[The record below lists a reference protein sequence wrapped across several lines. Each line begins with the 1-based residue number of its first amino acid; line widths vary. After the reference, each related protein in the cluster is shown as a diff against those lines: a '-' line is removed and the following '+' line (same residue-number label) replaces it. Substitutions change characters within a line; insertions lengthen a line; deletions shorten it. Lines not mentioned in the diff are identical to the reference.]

1 MKLSEIRSYI
11 GNILDYQPS
20 ITSYQNQLN
29 DVINENYFRLFSEKP
44 FTFAQKQVLV
54 SATKD
59 LSLTSVTVTQ
69 NSATITTGGAGQF
82 PIDGS
87 MDGQVIDILDV
98 EYTVAWVASATTA
111 YLTSV
116 YLAASGTP
124 DATVKHRYLDL
135 PQDCVEIMQV
145 LKRSMQM
152 TPAEPGRMV
161 PVTRYEDEYWNLPL
175 NEVNIPNYWVPYD
188 DYSLVPP
195 KAPTIAAVT
204 SGSGR
209 GVRTLEFAVSYVFAG
224 RESALSPVTSIDL
237 ADTQIPTLTIAA
249 IPNTSG
255 MKRRVYVRCLTAGIN
270 KFYNIPESSTGNAL
284 LEFLPTSNGTLQ
296 YATDTNLT
304 EFDDAFELTYTAY
317 TGVDGNI
324 QRIRMYPRQDQDYE
338 LTVRYMYR
346 PKKLIDDADTP
357 EFPSANHHVL
367 AYMSL
372 RDIFIKF
379 DNQAQ
384 AALYDRKVAQE
395 MLKIEQRYL
404 NSIAKRYIKQF
415 MEGGR
420 TDPVPLYTPLTQN

>member
-1 MKLSEIRSYI
+1 MKLSEIREYI

-29 DVINENYFRLFSEKP
+29 DIINENYFKLFSEKP

-54 SATKD
+54 DATKD
-59 LSLTSVTVTQ
+59 LSLTTVTVIQ
-69 NSATITTGGAGQF
+69 NSAKIETGGTGQF
-82 PIDGS
+82 PTDGS

-98 EYTVAWVASATTA
+98 EYTVAWVASATVA
-111 YLTSV
+111 YLTSAYV
-116 YLAASGTP
+116 AAGGTP
-124 DATVKHRYLDL
+124 DATVKFRYLDM

-175 NEVNIPNYWVPYD
+175 NEVNIPNYWVPFD

-195 KAPTIAAVT
+195 KAPTITAVT

-209 GVRTLEFAVSYVFAG
+209 GARTLEFAVSYVFAG
-224 RESALSPVTSIDL
+224 RESALSPVTSIVL
-237 ADTQIPTLTIAA
+237 ADTQIPALTITA

-255 MKRRVYVRCLTAGIN
+255 MKRRVYVRCTEAGIN
-270 KFYNIPESSTGNAL
+270 KFYNIPESSSGNAL
-284 LEFLPTSNGTLQ
+284 LEYLPTSNGTLQ
-296 YATDTNLT
+296 YATDTDLT
-304 EFDDAFELTYTAY
+304 SFNDSFELTYTAY
-317 TGVDGNI
+317 DGVDGNV

-357 EFPSANHHVL
+357 EFPSASHHVL

-372 RDIFIKF
+372 RDVFIKH
-379 DNQAQ
+379 NNEQQAT
-384 AALYDRKVAQE
+384 LYDRKVAQE

-404 NSIAKRYIKQF
+404 NSIAKRYIKRF
-415 MEGGR
+415 MDGGR
-420 TDPVPLYTPLTQN
+420 TDPVPLYTPLIQT

>member
-1 MKLSEIRSYI
+1 MKLSEIREYI

-29 DVINENYFRLFSEKP
+29 DIINENYFKLFSEKP
-44 FTFAQKQVLV
+44 FTFAQKQVLINANADV
-54 SATKD
+54 SISIGVG
-59 LSLTSVTVTQ
+59 L
-69 NSATITTGGAGQF
+69 NSASITSAGNLF
-82 PIDGS
+82 VDS
-87 MDGQVIDILDV
+87 MAGQVIDIDDV
-98 EYTVAWVASATTA
+98 EYTIAWVAGTGQA
-111 YLTSV
+111 YLTSN
-116 YLAASGTP
+116 YTASTGTVS
-124 DATVKHRYLDL
+124 ATVKFRYLDM

-175 NEVNIPNYWVPYD
+175 NEVSIPNYWVPFD

-195 KAPTIAAVT
+195 KAPTITAVT

-209 GVRTLEFAVSYVFAG
+209 GARTLEFALTYEFAG
-224 RESALSPVTSIDL
+224 RESALSPVTSIVL
-237 ADTQIPTLTIAA
+237 ADTQIPALTITTL
-249 IPNTSG
+249 PNTSG
-255 MKRRVYVRCLTAGIN
+255 MIRRIYVRCVEAGVN
-270 KFYNIPESSTGNAL
+270 KFYNIPESSSGTAAL
-284 LEFLPTSNGTLQ
+284 VFKPTSTGTSQ

-304 EFDDAFELTYTAY
+304 SFNDSFELTYTAY
-317 TGVDGNI
+317 DGVDGNL

-357 EFPSANHHVL
+357 EFPSASHHVL

-372 RDIFIKF
+372 RDVFIKH
-379 DNQAQ
+379 NNEQQ

-404 NSIAKRYIKQF
+404 NSIAKRYIKRF
-415 MEGGR
+415 MDGGR
-420 TDPVPLYTPLTQN
+420 TDPVPLYTPLIQT

>member
-1 MKLSEIRSYI
+1 MKLSEIREYI

-29 DVINENYFRLFSEKP
+29 DIINENYFKLFSEKP
-44 FTFAQKQVLV
+44 FTFAQKQVLINANADV
-54 SATKD
+54 SI
-59 LSLTSVTVTQ
+59 SIGVIQ
-69 NSATITTGGAGQF
+69 NSASITSAGNLF
-82 PIDGS
+82 VDS
-87 MDGQVIDILDV
+87 MAGQVIDIDDV
-98 EYTVAWVASATTA
+98 EYTIAWVAGTGQA
-111 YLTSV
+111 YLTSN
-116 YLAASGTP
+116 YTASTGTVS
-124 DATVKHRYLDL
+124 ATVKFRYLDM

-175 NEVNIPNYWVPYD
+175 NEVSIPNYWVPFD

-195 KAPTIAAVT
+195 KAPTITAVT

-209 GVRTLEFAVSYVFAG
+209 GARTLEFALTYEFAG
-224 RESALSPVTSIDL
+224 RESALSPVTSIVL
-237 ADTQIPTLTIAA
+237 ADTQIPALTITTL
-249 IPNTSG
+249 PNTSG
-255 MKRRVYVRCLTAGIN
+255 MIRRIYVRCVEAGVN
-270 KFYNIPESSTGNAL
+270 KFYNIPESSSGTAAL
-284 LEFLPTSNGTLQ
+284 VFKPTSTGTSQ

-304 EFDDAFELTYTAY
+304 SFNDSFELTYTAY
-317 TGVDGNI
+317 DGVDGNL

-357 EFPSANHHVL
+357 EFPSASHHVL

-372 RDIFIKF
+372 RDVFIKH
-379 DNQAQ
+379 NNEQQ

-404 NSIAKRYIKQF
+404 NSIAKRYIKRF
-415 MEGGR
+415 MDGGR
-420 TDPVPLYTPLTQN
+420 TDPVPLYTPLIQT

>member
-1 MKLSEIRSYI
+1 MKLSEIREYI

-29 DVINENYFRLFSEKP
+29 DIINENYFKLFSEKP

-54 SATKD
+54 DATKD
-59 LSLTSVTVTQ
+59 LSLTTVTVTQ

-82 PIDGS
+82 PTDGS

-111 YLTSV
+111 YLTSAYV
-116 YLAASGTP
+116 AASGTP
-124 DATVKHRYLDL
+124 DATVKFRYLDM

-175 NEVNIPNYWVPYD
+175 NEVNIPNYWVPFD

-195 KAPTIAAVT
+195 KAPTITITT
-204 SGSGR
+204 SGAGR
-209 GVRTLEFAVSYVFAG
+209 GARTLEFAVSYVFAG
-224 RESALSPVTSIDL
+224 RESALSPVTSV
-237 ADTQIPTLTIAA
+237 TLTDGQFPSITIST
-249 IPNTSG
+249 IPNVSG
-255 MKRRVYVRCLTAGIN
+255 LKRRVYVRCTEAGIN
-270 KFYNIPESSTGNAL
+270 KFYNIPEAGSAL
-284 LEFLPTSNGTLQ
+284 TEFLPTSTGTFS
-296 YATDTNLT
+296 YDTITNLSVFT
-304 EFDDAFELTYTAY
+304 DSFELLYAAY
-317 TGVDGNI
+317 DGVDGNV

-346 PKKLIDDADTP
+346 PKKLIDNADTP
-357 EFPSANHHVL
+357 EFPSASHHV
-367 AYMSL
+367 
-372 RDIFIKF
+372 
-379 DNQAQ
+379 QAT
-384 AALYDRKVAQE
+384 LYDRKVAQE

-404 NSIAKRYIKQF
+404 NSIAKRYIKRF
-415 MEGGR
+415 MDGGR
-420 TDPVPLYTPLTQN
+420 TDPVPLYTPLIQT

>member
-1 MKLSEIRSYI
+1 MKLSEIREYI

-29 DVINENYFRLFSEKP
+29 DIINENYFKLFSEKP

-54 SATKD
+54 DATKD
-59 LSLTSVTVTQ
+59 LSLTTVTVIQ

-82 PIDGS
+82 PTDGS

-98 EYTVAWVASATTA
+98 EYTVAWVASATVA
-111 YLTSV
+111 YLTSAYV
-116 YLAASGTP
+116 AASGTP
-124 DATVKHRYLDL
+124 DATVKYRYLDM

-175 NEVNIPNYWVPYD
+175 NEVNIPNYWVPFD

-195 KAPTIAAVT
+195 KAPTITAVT

-209 GVRTLEFAVSYVFAG
+209 GARTLEFAVSYVFAG
-224 RESALSPVTSIDL
+224 RESALSPVTSIVL
-237 ADTQIPTLTIAA
+237 ADTQIPALTITA

-255 MKRRVYVRCLTAGIN
+255 MKRRVYVRCTEAGIN
-270 KFYNIPESSTGNAL
+270 KFYNIPESSSGNAQ
-284 LEFLPTSNGTLQ
+284 LEYLPTSNGTLQ
-296 YATDTNLT
+296 YATDTDLT
-304 EFDDAFELTYTAY
+304 SFNDSFELTYTAY
-317 TGVDGNI
+317 DGVDGNV

-357 EFPSANHHVL
+357 EFPSASHHVL

-372 RDIFIKF
+372 RDVFIKH
-379 DNQAQ
+379 NNEQQ

-404 NSIAKRYIKQF
+404 NSIAKRYIKRF
-415 MEGGR
+415 MDGGR
-420 TDPVPLYTPLTQN
+420 TDPVPLYTPLIQT

>member
-11 GNILDYQPS
+11 GNILDYQPN

-44 FTFAQKQVLV
+44 FTFAQKQVLID
-54 SATKD
+54 ANED
-59 LSLTSVTVTQ
+59 AALTSIGVT
-69 NSATITTGGAGQF
+69 NGSPNITGTSQFTSDMEGQ
-82 PIDGS
+82 IIELD
-87 MDGQVIDILDV
+87 DV
-98 EYTVAWVASATTA
+98 EYTIAWVASGNAA
-111 YLTSV
+111 YLTANYAGSTAT
-116 YLAASGTP
+116 LAT
-124 DATVKHRYLDL
+124 ATVKYRYLDM

-175 NEVNIPNYWVPYD
+175 NETNIPRYWVPFD
-188 DYSLVPP
+188 DYSLIPP
-195 KAPTIAAVT
+195 KAPTITAAT

-237 ADTQIPTLTIAA
+237 ADTQIPQLTIAA
-249 IPNTSG
+249 LPNSSG
-255 MKRRVYVRCLTAGIN
+255 MYRRVYVRCTTAGIN

-284 LEFLPTSNGTLQ
+284 TEFLPTSNGTLQ

-317 TGVDGNI
+317 SGVDGNI
-324 QRIRMYPRQDQDYE
+324 QRIRMYPRQDQNYE

-346 PKKLIDDADTP
+346 PKTLIDDADTP

-372 RDIFIKF
+372 RDIFIKHNN
-379 DNQAQ
+379 DAQ

-404 NSIAKRYIKQF
+404 NSIAKRYIKRF

-420 TDPVPLYTPLTQN
+420 TDPVPLYTPLIQT

>member
-1 MKLSEIRSYI
+1 MKLSEIREYI

-29 DVINENYFRLFSEKP
+29 DIINENYFKLFSEKP

-54 SATKD
+54 DATKD
-59 LSLTSVTVTQ
+59 LSLTTVTVTQ

-82 PIDGS
+82 PTDGS

-111 YLTSV
+111 YLTSAYV
-116 YLAASGTP
+116 AASGTP
-124 DATVKHRYLDL
+124 DATVKFRYLDM

-175 NEVNIPNYWVPYD
+175 NEVNIPNYWVPFD

-195 KAPTIAAVT
+195 KAPTITTTT
-204 SGSGR
+204 SGAGR
-209 GVRTLEFAVSYVFAG
+209 GARTLEFAVSYVFAG
-224 RESALSPVTSIDL
+224 RESALSPVTSV
-237 ADTQIPTLTIAA
+237 TLTDGQFPSITIAA
-249 IPNTSG
+249 LPNTSG
-255 MKRRVYVRCLTAGIN
+255 LKRRVYVRCTEAGIN
-270 KFYNIPESSTGNAL
+270 KFYNIPEAGAAL
-284 LEFLPTSNGTLQ
+284 TEFLPTSTGTFS
-296 YATDTNLT
+296 YDTITNLSAFT
-304 EFDDAFELTYTAY
+304 ASDVFELTYTAY
-317 TGVDGNI
+317 DGVDGNV

-357 EFPSANHHVL
+357 EFPSASHHVL

-372 RDIFIKF
+372 RDVFIKH
-379 DNQAQ
+379 NNEQQ

-404 NSIAKRYIKQF
+404 NSIAKRYIKRF
-415 MEGGR
+415 MDGGR
-420 TDPVPLYTPLTQN
+420 TDPVPLYTPLIQT